1 MSRIGIKTKL
11 IFSFLAASLLPLVAT
26 NYYSYWKS
34 QDALIK
40 SSLEQ
45 VESIRK
51 VTKSRLEGYFETTKS
66 RVSTFAHSRMTVD
79 VLEDFKKGFNNYPK
93 EANLSQVDLLA
104 QKKDL
109 GEFYTS
115 QFGAEYSKQN
125 DGKTH
130 DFRSL
135 LNRLNDSQIAIQSAY
150 IEKNP
155 NGLGQKDKLDAAD
168 ENTSYNR
175 THAIY
180 HPNFREMLQ
189 KFEYYDI
196 FLIDAETGNIVYS
209 VYKELDFGTSL
220 KTGAFADSGLG
231 RAFQKALTLGEGDSV
246 YMSDYSPYFPSYDSA
261 ASFIAAPIFDNGV
274 LKGVAAFQLSFDVV
288 NKITLEKSTQYNSME
303 TFIVGSDYLMRS
315 DTRGDATN
323 RNVKSSFRYPE
334 KGSIK
339 NEHIDM
345 GLRGESF
352 AGLGNDYINRPV
364 VFSVGPLDVLG
375 QRWALKTIVT
385 QDEALAAVSQMRLA
399 LIIGALLAAFI
410 VVSIALWYARN
421 LANKLTQVAEGLK
434 GGASIVATTSQ
445 QIAEVSTRLS
455 EASTE
460 QAASL
465 QETVA
470 SIDEISAM
478 VQRNADS
485 AASSS
490 KTSEA
495 STSAA
500 QRGKEKVELMLDSIH
515 EISKGNEEI
524 MSSIQK
530 SNQEINEIVRVIQAI
545 AEKTKVIN
553 DIVFQTK
560 LLSFNASVEA
570 ARAGE
575 HGKGFAVVAEEVGNL
590 ASMSGKAAT
599 EISDMLDKSVQRV
612 TQIVDGTKG
621 MMDSLV
627 KTSKDKVDFGTKTAK
642 ECANAL
648 DEIMRNVSSVNEL
661 VREISTASQEQSTG
675 VREVTKAMAELDQV
689 TQQNTASSNDASHT
703 ARELRDQADRL
714 NAFVN
719 ELSLIVHGDNS
730 QTVARSSSNDTPKG
744 PSSGSVI
751 SIGNFRSSK
760 KVAAKAPSK
769 KVVGLEFEAPASD
782 DNRFEEI

>member
-1 MSRIGIKTKL
+1 MSRAGIKTKL
-11 IFSFLAASLLPLVAT
+11 IFSFLGASLLPLAVT

-34 QDALIK
+34 QDALVK
-40 SSLEQ
+40 SSMEQ
-45 VESIRK
+45 VESIRQ
-51 VTKSRLEGYFETTKS
+51 VTKSRLEGYFANTKS
-66 RVSTFAHSRMTVD
+66 RVETVAHSRMTID
-79 VLEDFKKGFNNYPK
+79 ILQEFTKGFNNYAK
-93 EANLSQVDLLA
+93 EANVSQVDLISY
-104 QKKDL
+104 KKDL
-109 GEFYTS
+109 ANFYTS

-125 DGKTH
+125 DGKSF
-130 DFRSL
+130 DFKSL
-135 LNRLNDSQIAIQSAY
+135 LNRLNDNQIAIQSAY

-155 NGLGQKDKLDAAD
+155 SGLGQKDKLDSPP

-180 HPNFREMLQ
+180 HPNFRELLQ

-209 VYKELDFGTSL
+209 VFKELDFGTSL

-231 RAFQKALTLGEGDSV
+231 KVYQKAMTLGEGDSV
-246 YMSDYSPYFPSYDSA
+246 YMSDYASYFPSYENA
-261 ASFIAAPIFDNGV
+261 ASFVGAPVYDNGV
-274 LKGVAAFQLSFDVV
+274 LKGVIAFQLSFEVV
-288 NKITLEKSTQYNSME
+288 NKITLQKSTKYDSME

-315 DTRGDATN
+315 DTKADAAN

-345 GLRGESF
+345 GLEGKTF
-352 AGLGNDYINRPV
+352 IGLGNDYIGRPV
-364 VFSVGPLDVLG
+364 VFAVGPLDVLG

-385 QDEALAAVSQMRLA
+385 QEESLAAVSQMRIA

-421 LANKLTQVAEGLK
+421 LANKLTQVAEGLRS
-434 GGASIVATTSQ
+434 GAGTVATTSQ

-642 ECANAL
+642 ECASAL

-719 ELSLIVHGDNS
+719 ELSLIVHGDND
-730 QTVARSSSNDTPKG
+730 QKKLESSSSDSSQG
-744 PSSGSVI
+744 PTSGSVVNLG
-751 SIGNFRSSK
+751 SFRSSK
-760 KVAAKAPSK
+760 KSAPKVVSK
-769 KVVGLEFEAPASD
+769 KVVGLEFEAPTSD